1 LYASGDIS
9 ISGLAPAI
17 LQFRLPLT
25 RDSIR
30 KSATELLDPENME
43 VAVGILFTG
52 VIEAELCLGHLVY
65 EPTREHYRI
74 GSHHIGFLGGT
85 GAVQNVPFCS
95 PIMFRKSHK
104 GITINSVWFRNASE
118 KIGLGV
124 ILPHLAMR
132 N

>member
-1 LYASGDIS
+1 MS

-17 LQFRLPLT
+17 LQFRLPLA

-30 KSATELLDPENME
+30 GSATELLDPEGVG

-52 VIEAELCLGHLVY
+52 VIEAELWLGHFVN

-74 GSHHIGFLGGT
+74 GSRHIGFPGGT

-95 PIMFRKSHK
+95 PIIFRKSHK
-104 GITINSVWFRNASE
+104 GITIKSVWFRNASE